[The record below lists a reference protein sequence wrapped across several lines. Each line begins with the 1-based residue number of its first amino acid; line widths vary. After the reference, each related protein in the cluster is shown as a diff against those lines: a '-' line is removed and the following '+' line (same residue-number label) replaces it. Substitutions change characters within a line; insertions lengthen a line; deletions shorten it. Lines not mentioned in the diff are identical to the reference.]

1 MLFDI
6 LLLGEPDKLLGL
18 QDSKVSGRG
27 CLVGGGGG
35 GGGFKTFSV
44 GRFAN
49 ISFGYCGFLQSCQD
63 HVKVA

>member
-18 QDSKVSGRG
+18 QDSKG
-27 CLVGGGGG
+27 
-35 GGGFKTFSV
+35 
-44 GRFAN
+44 
-49 ISFGYCGFLQSCQD
+49 GFLQSRQY

>member
-6 LLLGEPDKLLGL
+6 LLLGEPDKLLVF
-18 QDSKVSGRG
+18 S
-27 CLVGGGGG
+27 GGGGG
-35 GGGFKTFSV
+35 GGLKTFSV

-49 ISFGYCGFLQSCQD
+49 ISFGYCGFLQSCQY